1 MRTVCALWV
10 CAVAAVSLTGG
21 VAHAEEFDQSLSLGA
36 ESLVLTNLI
45 GKVVVHGHDGDDFK
59 VDVHVRGK
67 DADRDVLQIE
77 SDDGRR
83 SVVDIV
89 FPLDDERDFV
99 YPPLGRSETSISL
112 RHTGSHR
119 EGWLRHFLGSVGG
132 DRLHIRGSGGG
143 LEVWADVDVYVPEG
157 GRLRVEH
164 GVGRIDAD
172 GVHGDLS
179 LDISAGPITA
189 EGISGEVSADTGSGH
204 VTMTDITGE
213 LRCDT
218 GSGNVELGQ
227 VRGPYV
233 AIDTGSGNVALR
245 DVTCEE
251 LVVDTGSG
259 GVRGI
264 GLSAE
269 EANIDTGSGNVT
281 LEFAHMG
288 DGSFVVDTGSGGID
302 LILPSDA
309 SADVVAETGNGRV
322 EVDVEGATFHHR
334 DKEEVALEVGKGDAR
349 VSLDSG
355 SGHISITN

>member
-1 MRTVCALWV
+1 MKTVCALLV
-10 CAVAAVSLTGG
+10 CAAAGVFLTGG
-21 VAHAEEFDQSLSLGA
+21 PANAEEFDQSLELGA
-36 ESLVLTNLI
+36 ESVVLTNLI
-45 GKVVVHGHDGDDFK
+45 GKIEVHGHEGKEFR
-59 VDVHVRGK
+59 VDIHVRGE
-67 DADRDVLQIE
+67 DADRKLLRIE
-77 SDDGRR
+77 SDEGRR
-83 SVVDIV
+83 SVIDIV
-89 FPLDDERDFV
+89 FPLDEERDFV
-99 YPPLGRSETSISL
+99 YPPLGHSESSISV
-112 RHTGSHR
+112 RSTGSHR
-119 EGWLRHFLGSVGG
+119 EGWLRHLLGSVGG
-132 DRLHIRGSGGG
+132 DRIHVRGSGRG

-164 GVGRIDAD
+164 GIGRIEAE
-172 GVHGDLS
+172 GVRGDLS
-179 LDISAGPITA
+179 LDINAGPIVA
-189 EGISGEVSADTGSGH
+189 ENVTGEVSADTGAGH
-204 VTMTDITGE
+204 INIADVTGE

-218 GSGNVELGQ
+218 GSGNVEAER

-233 AIDTGSGNVALR
+233 GVDTGSGNVALR

-269 EANIDTGSGNVT
+269 DANVDTGSGNVT

-302 LILPSDA
+302 LILPEDA

-334 DKEEVALEVGKGDAR
+334 DKEEVALEVGHGDAR